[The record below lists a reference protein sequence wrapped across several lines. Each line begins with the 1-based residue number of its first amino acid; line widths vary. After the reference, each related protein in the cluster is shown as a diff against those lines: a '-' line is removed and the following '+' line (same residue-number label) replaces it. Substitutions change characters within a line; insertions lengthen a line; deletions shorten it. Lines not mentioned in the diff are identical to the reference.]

1 LRNKVWAIW
10 NTLSDSHHDS
20 SLAAKLSLAMGEI
33 GDVIHPTERERE
45 RERESLFNLS
55 FCLYDV

>member
-45 RERESLFNLS
+45 RERERELI
-55 FCLYDV
+55 